1 MNTNSG
7 SQQNDFSYKNKINKN
22 DDLDISDLNESDLLI
37 FLQFYF
43 TNAYK
48 NLCKILS
55 DKTIL
60 NESEIHKITSS
71 FNFWLNFSLN
81 FKDKSFV
88 NLLLYKNDARVEF
101 CKKKLIEILNII
113 VKFLYDNLNSEEAF
127 NKMLKNNYNKLYEL
141 ILKLKDII
149 DNVYH
154 SDLRNEI
161 FININE
167 DEIIFKEQNNKNDSN
182 KDKEMPA
189 SCLEPKIIEDKDEE
203 LKVPKI
209 EINLKEEIND
219 NNNNIK
225 SINFQNSNDNNY
237 INKFNI
243 IKNNID
249 NDLNDNKTIP
259 HNIEKNGNIIIEQ
272 KDENINNFKIINNNN
287 DSNIINS
294 QEIVSNKNIF
304 PLKVN
309 SPCLDYYEINK
320 LFYNFCYFTNFN
332 LSYFQIVFFEKIGY
346 AFITY
351 NGDFV
356 WADDYTSYVL
366 FEEENIKKI
375 NLFDIMTDFSKYILK
390 KKYRDHFFDFKDE
403 NNRLRVFT
411 YTIDYAKN
419 KEQENKKKGEKLF
432 EDLSKIKTLVS
443 RASPVLL
450 NIQKETYYACIFL
463 ETKFSLYRQNFDFFY
478 WKNDWNNK

>member
-1 MNTNSG
+1 MNSSTGN
-7 SQQNDFSYKNKINKN
+7 QQNVYSFKNKINKK
-22 DDLDISDLNESDLLI
+22 DDSDIADINQSDLLI

-43 TNAYK
+43 SNAYK
-48 NLCKILS
+48 NLVKILS

-60 NESEIHKITSS
+60 NESEIQKITSS
-71 FNFWLNFSLN
+71 FNFWLNFALN

-88 NLLLYKNDARVEF
+88 NLLLCKDDGRADF
-101 CKKKLIEILNII
+101 CKKKLIEIINII

-127 NKMLKNNYNKLYEL
+127 NKILKNNHQKLYEL

-149 DNVYH
+149 DNVYY
-154 SDLRNEI
+154 SDLRNEV

-167 DEIIFKEQNNKNDSN
+167 DEIMFKEQNDKIDNNQEKEFLAPFFDEKNIEE
-182 KDKEMPA
+182 KEG
-189 SCLEPKIIEDKDEE
+189 E
-203 LKVPKI
+203 LKAPKL
-209 EINLKEEIND
+209 ELNLNEEIN
-219 NNNNIK
+219 NNIQN
-225 SINFQNSNDNNY
+225 INLVNGAESQNNNNY

-243 IKNNID
+243 IKNDIENNI
-249 NDLNDNKTIP
+249 NDNKMI
-259 HNIEKNGNIIIEQ
+259 NQNIIKNENIINEQ
-272 KDENINNFKIINNNN
+272 KDENDIINNNN
-287 DSNIINS
+287 NLINS
-294 QEIVSNKNIF
+294 QEIVNDNKNSLNNIF

-332 LSYFQIVFFEKIGY
+332 LSYFQTVFFEKIGY

-356 WADDYTSYVL
+356 WADDFTSYVL

-375 NLFDIMTDFSKYILK
+375 NLFNIMTDFSKYILK

-419 KEQENKKKGEKLF
+419 KEQESKKRGEKLF

-450 NIQKETYYACIFL
+450 NIQNETYYACIFL
-463 ETKFSLYRQNFDFFY
+463 ETKFSLFRQNFDFFY